1 MMDWELKEANEN
13 KSDMAKKSN
22 WNDDYWLLVV
32 QLYLRKPVGVK
43 PLYSKA
49 LIDLCLEIHVS
60 PSVVTAKMKAVEKL
74 QLPRVERLWRT
85 YSGNPSKLRRAV
97 ELLRQM
103 KGFGNASEFFEG
115 VAVNEESFERDFRPL
130 DEDKSLTPVM
140 LILILDLYF
149 RLSVLTLVAETPE
162 VIELS
167 KLMKI
172 SAGKT
177 AEVLNVFTYCDPYL
191 NRQDIIVSP
200 LLGPCGEI
208 WSKYGNWSLEQL
220 SDYADQLKE
229 YFKS

>member
-1 MMDWELKEANEN
+1 
-13 KSDMAKKSN
+13 MAKKSN

-49 LIDLCLEIHVS
+49 LIDRCLESHVARS
-60 PSVVTAKMKAVEKL
+60 EVRAKMKAVDKL

-85 YSGNPSKLRRAV
+85 YSGNPAKLRRAV

-103 KGFGNASEFFEG
+103 KGFGNANEFFEG

-130 DEDKSLTPVM
+130 DEDKSLTPMM

-167 KLMKI
+167 KMMKV
-172 SAGKT
+172 SASKT
-177 AEVLNVFTYCDPYL
+177 SEVLNVVTYGGPSL
-191 NRQDIIVSP
+191 NRQDMIVSRR
-200 LLGPCGEI
+200 LGPCNGR
-208 WSKYGNWSLEQL
+208 WSQYGNWSLEQL
-220 SDYADQLKE
+220 SDYAGQLKE

>member
-1 MMDWELKEANEN
+1 
-13 KSDMAKKSN
+13 MAKKSN

-32 QLYLRKPVGVK
+32 QLYLRKPVGLK

-60 PSVVTAKMKAVEKL
+60 PSVVTAKMKAVENL

-85 YSGNPSKLRRAV
+85 YSGNPAKLRRAV

-149 RLSVLTLVAETPE
+149 RLSVLTMVAETPE

-167 KLMKI
+167 KMMKV
-172 SAGKT
+172 SAIKT
-177 AEVLNVFTYCDPYL
+177 AEALNVFTCCDPYL
-191 NRQDIIVSP
+191 NRQDMIDSP
-200 LLGPCGEI
+200 LLGPCKEI

-220 SDYADQLKE
+220 ADYAGQLKE